1 MNSISTSNFYK
12 TEQIWFDTSTRKQS
26 TYYNIHEA
34 WYEWIKN
41 SNPTYLITLTL
52 KAPRSKSRYYRG
64 DKYNTKQNDT
74 QWFISDSVTLKQI
87 NKLFDFVNS
96 KLFNRQYKKGNKFLS
111 GIGCIEYQKN
121 KQLHV
126 HILINNS
133 LPLDLLVKI
142 FTKQISKFSLF
153 DVRGLDIQEVKKST
167 ISNERISYYVTKLHE
182 KAFTDERMIILDRH
196 GVMD

>member
-12 TEQIWFDTSTRKQS
+12 AEQIWFDTSTRKQS
-26 TYYNIHEA
+26 TYCSIHEA
-34 WYEWIKN
+34 WYEWVKN

-52 KAPRSKSRYYRG
+52 KAPRHNSK
-64 DKYNTKQNDT
+64 KNDT
-74 QWFISDSVTLKQI
+74 QWFLSDSVALKQI

-96 KLFNRQYKKGNKFLS
+96 KLFNRQYIHGNKFLS

-126 HILINNS
+126 HVLISNS
-133 LPLDLLVKI
+133 IPLDKLLKV
-142 FTKQISKFSLF
+142 FTEQISKLSLLDINGF
-153 DVRGLDIQEVKKST
+153 DIQEVNKST
-167 ISNERISYYVTKLHE
+167 ISNERVSYYVTKLHE
-182 KAFTDERMIILDRH
+182 KAFTDERMIILDGH